1 MQNRE
6 TLALVALLQRDKAK
20 WSDIRMQLE
29 ETSATELLRRTSA
42 VTLLDDPV
50 AEGMATAE
58 EQASAWTGSGIQLN
72 SIYDPDYPVQLRMVH
87 DFPPLL
93 FSQGSFCENDA
104 ASVAVVGTRNPSEG
118 ALAFIA
124 EVIPLIAYRGHTIV
138 SGLARGVDSAA
149 MRASLATG
157 NRTVGVLGTGIRN
170 YYPAENR
177 ELQDE
182 VAANHLLLSQF
193 WPDAPPT
200 RQSFPMRNVVMSG
213 FSGLTL
219 IVEASENSG
228 TRIQARA
235 ATKHGRPL
243 IISRAV
249 YLQTKWGRD
258 LVDRGLDVTV
268 VGNAREAV
276 NAVEDIFGRRATLD
290 ARPTLAL
297 SAAGV

>member
-6 TLALVALLQRDKAK
+6 TLALVALLQQDKAK

-29 ETSATELLRRTSA
+29 ETAATELLLRTSNA
-42 VTLLDDPV
+42 TLLDDPV
-50 AEGMATAE
+50 AESIAAAE
-58 EQASAWTGSGIQLN
+58 EQISGWTRSGIHVD
-72 SIYDPDYPVQLRMVH
+72 SIYDAAYPAQLRMVH

-93 FSQGSFCENDA
+93 FSKGSFDESDDQA
-104 ASVAVVGTRNPSEG
+104 VAIVGTRNPSNG
-118 ALAFIA
+118 ALGFIQ
-124 EVIPLIAYRGHTIV
+124 EVVPMIAHRGHSIV
-138 SGLARGVDSAA
+138 SGLARGVDTAA
-149 MRASLATG
+149 MRASLDAG
-157 NRTVGVLGTGIRN
+157 NRTVGVVGTGIRR

-177 ELQDE
+177 EIQDE

-219 IVEASENSG
+219 IVEAGENSG

-249 YLQTKWGRD
+249 YLQTRWGKD

-276 NAVEDIFGRRATLD
+276 SAVEAILGRRRA
-290 ARPTLAL
+290 AESRPPLAL